1 MTYSWHDLVGNLGV
15 ATIVG
20 SYLLMQLD
28 RLDARGLAFSVANG
42 VGAALV
48 LLSLTVQFNL
58 SAFLM
63 EAFWLLISLLGVARV
78 LRGRTSPSGR

>member
-20 SYLLMQLD
+20 AYLLMQLD

-48 LLSLTVQFNL
+48 LSSLIVEFNL

-78 LRGRTSPSGR
+78 VRGRPASG